1 MKYAVI
7 LLLTVLPLSAAA
19 SRTYQDQDQQQEQKQ
34 SNEAVAA
41 FVNDTAASA
50 IAPNLGVNCALVF
63 AIQNKSCWDF
73 EREDWPNTPKFWG
86 RIATLEAEVERLK
99 KANQHWHDRQP
110 ERDAQLKLQ
119 EDFEEAIDII
129 SMTGVAPKF
138 VEKHKQS
145 EERG

>member
-1 MKYAVI
+1 MVELNATPLV
-7 LLLTVLPLSAAA
+7 VLARVVLSI
-19 SRTYQDQDQQQEQKQ
+19 RGTGM
-34 SNEAVAA
+34 
-41 FVNDTAASA
+41 
-50 IAPNLGVNCALVF
+50 NLY
-63 AIQNKSCWDF
+63 I
-73 EREDWPNTPKFWG
+73 ERIVTLKA
-86 RIATLEAEVERLK
+86 RIATLELEKEQRPRELPYQLLHGEAKEKNTILKAEVERLK
-99 KANQHWHDRQP
+99 KANQHWHERQP